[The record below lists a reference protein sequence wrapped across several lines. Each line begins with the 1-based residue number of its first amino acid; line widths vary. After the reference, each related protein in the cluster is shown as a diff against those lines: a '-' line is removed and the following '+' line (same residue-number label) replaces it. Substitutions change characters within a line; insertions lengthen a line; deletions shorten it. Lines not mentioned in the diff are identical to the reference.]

1 MVREVKRTDEMML
14 IWSVNPPPAISK
26 ELFREFQ
33 GKLLAWFDDVKK
45 TRSYLTDLVLLE
57 NNSKADIV
65 TGEVNILSGDGVI
78 HEMLLEK
85 AFAIRPKS
93 FFQVNTY
100 TAEKLYSVVRSM
112 IRSPGGTLLDLYAG
126 TSTIGIIL
134 SDLYD
139 HVVSVELVASATED
153 ARINATLNG
162 VENLEI
168 VNAKV
173 EEYLVTA
180 MENKIKANTLI
191 IDPPRDGMHPDALE
205 TIAKFAASE
214 IIYVSCNPAT
224 LTRDLEY
231 LLRNTPY
238 TLTDITPVDMFAH
251 THHIE
256 CVVRLEL
263 KK

>member
-1 MVREVKRTDEMML
+1 MVREGKRTDEMML
-14 IWSVNPPPAISK
+14 IWSPPPAISK

-85 AFAIRPKS
+85 TFAIRPKS

-231 LLRNTPY
+231 LLKNTPY